1 MNLTDGTARGGDVQV
16 TIDGAT
22 FYDTLTGIED
32 LEGSDAADELTGNG
46 RDNYLAGGAGNDT
59 LKGEGGNDELIGGL
73 GQDTLTGGTGA
84 DTFIFDEADASPV
97 GARDVVTDFSG
108 LGADGVKQA
117 SEDGDKLDFSYL
129 TEGTTLNVEYQQFGT
144 GSAAKTIVQVDVDGD
159 SEIKTGEDFHLE
171 LTGHHDLT
179 AADFEFEGGTVSVTE
194 VSNID
199 IA

>member
-1 MNLTDGTARGGDVQV
+1 MNLADGTEGGTARGGDAE
-16 TIDGAT
+16 G
-22 FYDTLTGIED
+22 DTLTGIEE
-32 LEGSDAADELTGNG
+32 LEGSDEADELTGNG
-46 RDNYLAGGAGNDT
+46 VDNYLVGHDGDDT
-59 LKGEGGNDELIGGL
+59 LTGEGGNDELIGGL

-108 LGADGVKQA
+108 LGADGVEQA

-129 TEGTTLNVEYQQFGT
+129 TERTTLSAEYQKFGT

-159 SEIKTGEDFHLE
+159 GEIKTGEDFHLE